1 MVFRF
6 SLLLLFHAAFQFAFA
21 QADLESIIKKESN
34 AYQAKSLFKKSL
46 LTESYEV
53 VYQRLELDIN
63 MDRRW
68 VIGKVTTWFKPQ
80 KPAFNLIQF
89 DCEDYLKIDSVTY
102 KRKTVVFSHSNKLI
116 TIQLPA
122 SIGAGTLDS
131 LTVHYQGNPALN
143 NTWQSFVFDA
153 HNSKNPQ
160 PIAWTLSQ
168 PYGSKGWW
176 PCKESLSDKIDSLD
190 FLITVK
196 KGNKAASNG
205 LLIVEKQIND
215 SQILFHWRHRYPI
228 ATYLVAVAVTNYVAY
243 TDYMVYPGND
253 TLPILNYVYP
263 ETEVEARTKTPV
275 TAKMIHLFDSL
286 FGVYPFKK
294 EKYGHA
300 QWGWGGGMEHQT
312 MSFMGSFNFDLVAHE
327 LAHQWFGDYAT
338 CASWQDIWLN
348 EGFATYLNGLC
359 HEHLVSVSD
368 FRNYMSNT
376 RTEVFK
382 ADNGSVFVIDTNN
395 RSRLFS
401 GRLTYNKAA
410 FVIHMLRWKLGD
422 RAFFEGVRNYLKR
435 PESSYGFGTNAGL
448 KKELE
453 NASGQNLTEFFND
466 WYYGEG
472 HPIYTINWNHIGN
485 HLTVQIKQSSS
496 HPSVTFFNLPLPLLV
511 RGKLGDT
518 TLIFDPVSKDNI
530 FLADLNF
537 IPESIEFDPDV
548 WVLGKSTVL
557 KVRAENSPLIQVF
570 PVPVENTLTVYAY
583 RGNIEHVKINDM
595 AGRKVLDIDFKA
607 ISRLDDNQDL
617 DVKALAAG
625 IYIVEVETESGK
637 AKQRFMKK

>member
-1 MVFRF
+1 MVFRY
-6 SLLLLFHAAFQFAFA
+6 SLILLFLTQFHILLA
-21 QADLESIIKKESN
+21 QADLESIVKRESS
-34 AYQAKSLFKKSL
+34 AYQSKKLFKKSL
-46 LTESYEV
+46 LTESYNV

-68 VIGKVTTWFKPQ
+68 ISGKVTTWFKPL

-102 KRKTVVFSHSNKLI
+102 KQKALVFSHSNKLI
-116 TIQLPA
+116 TIQLPVGLA
-122 SIGAGTLDS
+122 SGTLDS

-153 HNSKNPQ
+153 HNSKDPQ
-160 PIAWTLSQ
+160 PIAWTLSE

-176 PCKESLSDKIDSLD
+176 PCKESLTDKIDSLD

-243 TDYMVYPGND
+243 TDYLVYPGND

-263 ETEVEARTKTPV
+263 ETEAEARTKTPV
-275 TAKMIHLFDSL
+275 TAKMIQLFDSL

-327 LAHQWFGDYAT
+327 LAHQWFGDYTT
-338 CASWQDIWLN
+338 CASWQDLWLN

-359 HEHLVSVSD
+359 HEHLVSVGD
-368 FRNYMSNT
+368 FRNYMSNA
-376 RTEVFK
+376 RTEVLK
-382 ADNGSVFVIDTNN
+382 ADNGSVFVSDTNN

-410 FVIHMLRWKLGD
+410 FVLHMLRWKLGD
-422 RAFFEGVRNYLKR
+422 KAFFEGVRDYLNR
-435 PESSYGFGTNAGL
+435 PESIYGFGTNAGL
-448 KKELE
+448 KNSLE
-453 NASGQNLTEFFND
+453 DASGQNLTEFFND

-472 HPIYTINWNHIGN
+472 HPIYTINWSHIGN
-485 HLTVQIKQSSS
+485 HLSVQIKQSSS
-496 HPSVTFFNLPLPLLV
+496 HPSVSFFNLPLPMIV
-511 RGKLGDT
+511 RGKTGDT
-518 TLIFDPVSKDNI
+518 SLIFDPVSKDNT
-530 FLADLNF
+530 FTADLKF
-537 IPESIEFDPDV
+537 IPESLEFDPQV

-557 KVRAENSPLIQVF
+557 KVRAENSPMIQVF

-607 ISRLDDNQDL
+607 IDRLDDNQDL
-617 DVKALAAG
+617 DVKSLAAG
-625 IYIVEVETESGK
+625 IYIVEVETEAGK
-637 AKQRFMKK
+637 AKQRFMKR

>member
-1 MVFRF
+1 
-6 SLLLLFHAAFQFAFA
+6 
-21 QADLESIIKKESN
+21 
-34 AYQAKSLFKKSL
+34 
-46 LTESYEV
+46 
-53 VYQRLELDIN
+53 
-63 MDRRW
+63 
-68 VIGKVTTWFKPQ
+68 
-80 KPAFNLIQF
+80 
-89 DCEDYLKIDSVTY
+89 
-102 KRKTVVFSHSNKLI
+102 
-116 TIQLPA
+116 
-122 SIGAGTLDS
+122 
-131 LTVHYQGNPALN
+131 VHYQGNPALN

-153 HNSKNPQ
+153 HNSKDPQ
-160 PIAWTLSQ
+160 PIAWTLSE

-176 PCKESLSDKIDSLD
+176 PCKESLTDKIDSLD

-243 TDYMVYPGND
+243 TDYLVYPGND

-263 ETEVEARTKTPV
+263 ETEAEARTKTPV
-275 TAKMIHLFDSL
+275 TAKMIQLFDSL

-327 LAHQWFGDYAT
+327 LAHQWFGDYTT
-338 CASWQDIWLN
+338 CASWQDLWLN

-359 HEHLVSVSD
+359 HEHLVSVGD
-368 FRNYMSNT
+368 FRNYMSNA
-376 RTEVFK
+376 RTEVLK
-382 ADNGSVFVIDTNN
+382 ADNGSVFVSDTNN

-410 FVIHMLRWKLGD
+410 FVLHMLRWKLGD
-422 RAFFEGVRNYLKR
+422 KAFFEGVRDYLNR
-435 PESSYGFGTNAGL
+435 PESIYGFGTNAGL
-448 KKELE
+448 KNSLE
-453 NASGQNLTEFFND
+453 DASGQNLTEFFND

-472 HPIYTINWNHIGN
+472 HPIYTINWSHIGN
-485 HLTVQIKQSSS
+485 HLSVQIKQSSS
-496 HPSVTFFNLPLPLLV
+496 HPSVSFFNLPLPMIV
-511 RGKLGDT
+511 RGKTGDT
-518 TLIFDPVSKDNI
+518 SLIFDPVSKDNT
-530 FLADLNF
+530 FTADLKF
-537 IPESIEFDPDV
+537 IPESLEFDPQV

-557 KVRAENSPLIQVF
+557 KVRAENSPMIQVF

-607 ISRLDDNQDL
+607 IDRLDDNQDL
-617 DVKALAAG
+617 DVKSLAAG
-625 IYIVEVETESGK
+625 IYIVEVETEAGK
-637 AKQRFMKK
+637 AKQRFMKR

>member
-102 KRKTVVFSHSNKLI
+102 KRKTIVFSHSNKLI